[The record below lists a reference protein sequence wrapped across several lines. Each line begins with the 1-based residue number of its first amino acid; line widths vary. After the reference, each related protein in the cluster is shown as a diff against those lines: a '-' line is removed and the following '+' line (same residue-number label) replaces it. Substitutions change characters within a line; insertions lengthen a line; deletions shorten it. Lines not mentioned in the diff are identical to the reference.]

1 MRKGV
6 CPKCQSKE
14 VYRGTKVGLKSGWN
28 NSNTIPVTGLKASAL
43 DNYVCGACGYVESYV
58 AKEKDL
64 AAIRKKWELV
74 F

>member
-6 CPKCQSKE
+6 CPKCQSRE
-14 VYRGTKVGLKSGWN
+14 VYVGTKVGMKSGWN
-28 NSNTIPVTGLKASAL
+28 NSNTIPVTGLKAAAL
-43 DNYVCGACGYVESYV
+43 ENYVCGSCAYVESYI

-64 AAIRKKWELV
+64 AAIKKKWELV